1 MDKSTH
7 QIRRKQWSQIINNC
21 LASGQSK
28 KSWCRE
34 NGISEKSFYYWQRIL
49 RNEAYIEMKQLPAQ
63 TQVPQTPELPVA
75 FVELKPTTAETE
87 TTSSFQPDIILRR
100 GQLVLEISN
109 TVSPELL
116 KYLGGLLHA
125 E

>member
-7 QIRRKQWSQIINNC
+7 QVRCEQWTQIINNC
-21 LASGQSK
+21 LSSGKSK
-28 KSWCRE
+28 KSWCQE

-49 RNEAYIEMKQLPAQ
+49 RNEAYIEMKQLPAK
-63 TQVPQTPELPVA
+63 TSVPQTPELPVA

-87 TTSSFQPDIILRR
+87 PISLFKPDIILRR
-100 GQLVLEISN
+100 GKIVLEISN
-109 TVSPELL
+109 TASPELM
-116 KYLGGLLHA
+116 KNLGGFFYA

>member
-7 QIRRKQWSQIINNC
+7 QIRCEQWSQIINNC
-21 LASGQSK
+21 LTSGQSK

-34 NGISEKSFYYWQRIL
+34 HGISEKSFYYWQRIL
-49 RNEAYIEMKQLPAQ
+49 RNETYIEMKQLPAQ
-63 TQVPQTPELPVA
+63 TPVTQSPELPVA
-75 FVELKPTTAETE
+75 FVELKPTTPEIE
-87 TTSSFQPDIILRR
+87 PISSFKPDIILRR

-116 KYLGGLLHA
+116 KLLGGFLHA

>member
-1 MDKSTH
+1 MDRSTH
-7 QIRRKQWSQIINNC
+7 QIRCEQWSQIINNC
-21 LASGQSK
+21 LTSGQSK

-63 TQVPQTPELPVA
+63 TPVPQTPELPVA
-75 FVELKPTTAETE
+75 FVELKPTGTEVETAP
-87 TTSSFQPDIILRR
+87 SFRPDIILRR

-109 TVSPELL
+109 TTSPELL